1 MHRYVRAALAALAAC
16 CLTFVT
22 ALLLAGHGPWAG
34 RTLLDVTFH
43 HGLNTGDIPVL
54 IAWAIGVTACGLLSR
69 E

>member
-1 MHRYVRAALAALAAC
+1 MHRYARAALAALVAC

-34 RTLLDVTFH
+34 RTILAVTFD

-54 IAWAIGVTACGLLSR
+54 IAWAVGLVACGLLGR